1 MKHVIALVLLSVF
14 TFAQD
19 AQSPW
24 KLSLGASGLEFYE
37 KNDGNQ
43 IIFEGANSNVLSTD
57 LNFSVPYLELSRH
70 IFGGLSLNVGY
81 LTNNLALEGTGD
93 IKYWSLYGGTVLS
106 GKSLFNSKKLD
117 PTIRL
122 AAGYANFGDSP
133 KSGEQQF
140 DGVGYLNGNIGFGLS
155 YKFAEKFSAEL
166 NLNRKVY
173 SKELSDILNEDGKRG
188 AFSNEVTFGLAYYFG
203 SIDSDGDGIK
213 DSKDACPFDAG
224 PENLNGCP
232 DDDEDG
238 IINKDDACPKQAG
251 LAAFNGCPDTDQDGI
266 TDKEDACPE
275 VFGDAAYGGC
285 PDSDGDG
292 IIDNEDNCPNQAG
305 ESDNNGCPWSDS
317 DSDGVLDKDD
327 NCPNVAGSIDNSGCP
342 DVNLDGFSLKFD
354 SDKAVLSERV
364 QEELAE
370 IFAILS
376 SNPTVSVIVEGHA
389 DETGSEGYNQK
400 LSEKRANAA
409 AEYLIQLGVS
419 ADRLSTKGY
428 GEAAPLSDNNTS
440 EGRAANRRVEFK
452 VQ

>member
-1 MKHVIALVLLSVF
+1 MKHVIALVLFSVF

-43 IIFEGANSNVLSTD
+43 TVPGYGDQLSSD
-57 LNFSVPYLELSRH
+57 LNFSAPYIELSRH

-81 LTNNLALEGTGD
+81 LSNNLALEGAD
-93 IKYWSLYGGTVLS
+93 NMKYSSFYGGAILS
-106 GKSLFNSKKLD
+106 GKSLFNLNKLD

-122 AAGYANFGDSP
+122 AAGYANVGD
-133 KSGEQQF
+133 KVEEENQF

-155 YKFAEKFSAEL
+155 YKFADKFSAEL

-173 SKELSDILNEDGKRG
+173 SKHLSDILNEDGTEG
-188 AFSNEVTFGLAYYFG
+188 AFSNEVTFGLSYHFG
-203 SIDSDGDGIK
+203 STDSDGDGIK

-232 DDDEDG
+232 DDDNDG

-292 IIDNEDNCPNQAG
+292 IIDSEDNCPNQAG

-317 DSDGVLDKDD
+317 DSDGVFDKDD
-327 NCPNVAGSIDNSGCP
+327 SCPNVAGSIDNSGCP
-342 DVNLDGFSLKFD
+342 DINLDGFSLKFD
-354 SDKAVLSERV
+354 TDKAELSERV

-370 IFAILS
+370 IYTILS
-376 SNPTVSVIVEGHA
+376 SNPTVSVVVEGHA

-400 LSEKRANAA
+400 LSEKRATAA

-419 ADRLSTKGY
+419 ADRLSTVGY
-428 GEAAPLSDNNTS
+428 GETSPLTENNTS

-452 VQ
+452 VR

>member
-14 TFAQD
+14 TFAQN

-43 IIFEGANSNVLSTD
+43 IVPDRTNNNVLSSD
-57 LNFSVPYLELSRH
+57 LNFSAPYIELSRH

-81 LTNNLALEGTGD
+81 LSNNLALEGSGD
-93 IKYWSLYGGTVLS
+93 MKYNSFYGGAILS

-122 AAGYANFGDSP
+122 AAGYANFGDRV
-133 KSGEQQF
+133 EEENMF
-140 DGVGYLNGNIGFGLS
+140 DGVGYLNGNIGFGLL
-155 YKFAEKFSAEL
+155 YKFADKFSAEL

-173 SKELSDILNEDGKRG
+173 SKELSNILNEGGEKG
-188 AFSNEVTFGLAYYFG
+188 AYSNEVTFGLSYHFG
-203 SIDSDGDGIK
+203 STDSDGDGIK
-213 DSKDACPFDAG
+213 DSKDACPFDSG

-232 DDDEDG
+232 DDDNDG

-266 TDKEDACPE
+266 TDKEDACPK
-275 VFGDAAYGGC
+275 VFGDAAFGGC

-292 IIDNEDNCPNQAG
+292 IIDSEDNCPDQAG

-327 NCPNVAGSIDNSGCP
+327 NCPNEAGSIDNNGCP

-354 SDKAVLSERV
+354 TDKAELSERV

-370 IFAILS
+370 IFTILS
-376 SNPTVSVIVEGHA
+376 SNPTVSVVVEGHA

-409 AEYLIQLGVS
+409 VEYLIQLGVS
-419 ADRLSTKGY
+419 ADRLSAKGY
-428 GEAAPLSDNNTS
+428 GETAPLSDNSTS

>member
-1 MKHVIALVLLSVF
+1 MKHVFALVLFSVF

-43 IIFEGANSNVLSTD
+43 TVPGYGDQLSSD
-57 LNFSVPYLELSRH
+57 LNFSAPYIELSRH

-81 LTNNLALEGTGD
+81 LTNNASLEGSGD
-93 IKYWSLYGGTVLS
+93 MKYTSLYGGAILS
-106 GKSLFNSKKLD
+106 GKSLFKLEKLD
-117 PTIRL
+117 PTIRI
-122 AAGYANFGDSP
+122 AAGHASFGDDDLGGHSLP
-133 KSGEQQF
+133 GQ
-140 DGVGYLNGNIGFGLS
+140 GYLNGNIGFGLS
-155 YKFAEKFSAEL
+155 YKFANKFSAEL

-173 SKELSDILNEDGKRG
+173 SKELSNILNEDGKSG
-188 AFSNEVTFGLAYYFG
+188 AFSNEVTFGLSYHFG
-203 SIDSDGDGIK
+203 STDSDGDGIK

-232 DDDEDG
+232 DDDKDG

-275 VFGDAAYGGC
+275 VFGEAAYGGC

-292 IIDNEDNCPNQAG
+292 IIDSKDNCPKKAG

-342 DVNLDGFSLKFD
+342 DVNLDGYSLKFD
-354 SDKAVLSERV
+354 TDKAELSERV

-400 LSEKRANAA
+400 LSEKRATAA
-409 AEYLIQLGVS
+409 VDYLIQLGVS
-419 ADRLSTKGY
+419 ADRLSIKGY
-428 GEAAPLSDNNTS
+428 GETAPLSDNSTS

>member
-1 MKHVIALVLLSVF
+1 MKHVIALVLFSVF
-14 TFAQD
+14 TLAQD

-43 IIFEGANSNVLSTD
+43 TVPAYGDQLSSD
-57 LNFSVPYLELSRH
+57 INFSAPYIELSRH

-81 LTNNLALEGTGD
+81 LTNNAALEGSGD
-93 IKYWSLYGGTVLS
+93 MKYTSLYGGAILS
-106 GKSLFNSKKLD
+106 GKSLFNLKKLD
-117 PTIRL
+117 PTIRI
-122 AAGYANFGDSP
+122 AAGHASFGDDDIEGQSL
-133 KSGEQQF
+133 SGQ
-140 DGVGYLNGNIGFGLS
+140 GYLNGNIGFGLS
-155 YKFAEKFSAEL
+155 YKFAEKFSAQL

-173 SKELSDILNEDGKRG
+173 SKELSNILNEDGKAG
-188 AFSNEVTFGLAYYFG
+188 AFSNEVTFGLSYHFG
-203 SIDSDGDGIK
+203 STDSDGDGIK

-232 DDDEDG
+232 DDDKDG

-251 LAAFNGCPDTDQDGI
+251 LAAFNGCPDTDQDGV
-266 TDKEDACPE
+266 TDKDDACPE

-292 IIDNEDNCPNQAG
+292 IIDSEDNCPNQAG
-305 ESDNNGCPWSDS
+305 ESDNNGCPYSDS

-327 NCPNVAGSIDNSGCP
+327 NCPNEAGSIDNSGCP

-354 SDKAVLSERV
+354 TDKAELSERV

-370 IFAILS
+370 IYTILS
-376 SNPTVSVIVEGHA
+376 SNPTVSVVVEGHA

-400 LSEKRANAA
+400 LSEKRATAA

-419 ADRLSTKGY
+419 ADRLSTIGY
-428 GEAAPLSDNNTS
+428 GETSPLTENNTS

>member
-24 KLSLGASGLEFYE
+24 KLSLGASGLEFFE

-43 IIFEGANSNVLSTD
+43 IVPDGTNNNVLSSD
-57 LNFSVPYLELSRH
+57 LNFSAPYLELSRH

-81 LTNNLALEGTGD
+81 LSNNLALEGSGD
-93 IKYWSLYGGTVLS
+93 MKYTSLYGGAILS
-106 GKSLFNSKKLD
+106 GKSLFNLKKLD

-122 AAGYANFGDSP
+122 AAGYANFGEEP
-133 KSGEQQF
+133 KLEGQDF
-140 DGVGYLNGNIGFGLS
+140 DGSGYLNGNIGFGLS
-155 YKFAEKFSAEL
+155 YKFADKFSAVL

-173 SKELSDILNEDGKRG
+173 SKELSNIINEDGTKG
-188 AFSNEVTFGLAYYFG
+188 AFSNEVTFGLSYHFG
-203 SIDSDGDGIK
+203 STDSDGDGIK

-232 DDDEDG
+232 DDDNDG

-292 IIDNEDNCPNQAG
+292 IIDSEDNCPDQAG
-305 ESDNNGCPWSDS
+305 ESDNNGCPWNDS

-327 NCPNVAGSIDNSGCP
+327 NCPNVAGSINNSGCP

-354 SDKAVLSERV
+354 TDKAELSERV

-370 IFAILS
+370 IFTILS
-376 SNPTVSVIVEGHA
+376 SNPTVSVVLEGHA

-419 ADRLSTKGY
+419 ADRLLTKGY
-428 GEAAPLSDNNTS
+428 GETVPLTDNKTS
-440 EGRAANRRVEFK
+440 EGRASNRRVEFK

>member
-1 MKHVIALVLLSVF
+1 MKHVIALVLFSVF

-37 KNDGNQ
+37 KNNESQ
-43 IIFEGANSNVLSTD
+43 RVPNREQLSTD
-57 LNFSVPYLELSRH
+57 FNFSAPYIELSRQL
-70 IFGGLSLNVGY
+70 FSGLSLNIGY
-81 LTNNLALEGTGD
+81 LSNNVALEESGD
-93 IKYWSLYGGTVLS
+93 MKYTSLYGGAILS
-106 GKSLFNSKKLD
+106 GKSLFNLEKLD
-117 PTIRL
+117 PSIRI
-122 AAGYANFGDSP
+122 AAGHASFGDEEDENESF
-133 KSGEQQF
+133 K
-140 DGVGYLNGNIGFGLS
+140 GVGYLNANIGLGLS
-155 YKFAEKFSAEL
+155 YKFADKFSAEL

-173 SKELSDILNEDGKRG
+173 SKELSDILNEGGKKG
-188 AFSNEVTFGLAYYFG
+188 AFSNEVTFGLSYHFG
-203 SIDSDGDGIK
+203 STDSDGDGIK

-232 DDDEDG
+232 DDDNDG

-292 IIDNEDNCPNQAG
+292 IIDSEDNCPNKAG

-327 NCPNVAGSIDNSGCP
+327 SCPNVAGSIDNSGCP

-354 SDKAVLSERV
+354 TDKAELSERV

-370 IFAILS
+370 IYTILS
-376 SNPTVSVIVEGHA
+376 SNPTVSVVVEGHA

-400 LSEKRANAA
+400 LSEKRATAA

-428 GEAAPLSDNNTS
+428 GETAPLLDNKTS